1 MIVTIDGPAAAGK
14 GTLAARLAEK
24 YKLAYFDTGMVYR
37 AVGLEMFLNGED
49 VSDEV
54 QAEKT
59 AKELTFQKMTALA
72 KHPEFRGRRRRKKCV
87 DCFSSPQGTPSFA

>member
-49 VSDEV
+49 VST
-54 QAEKT
+54 K
-59 AKELTFQKMTALA
+59 FRQK
-72 KHPEFRGRRRRKKCV
+72 KRPKN
-87 DCFSSPQGTPSFA
+87 

>member
-49 VSDEV
+49 VTDEV
-54 QAEKT
+54 QAEKNGQRINFSKNDGIGK
-59 AKELTFQKMTALA
+59 ASRI
-72 KHPEFRGRRRRKKCV
+72 PRRRRRKKCV
-87 DCFSSPQGTPSFA
+87 DCFGSPQGTPSFA